1 MPYTMNMQHPDC
13 PASKPVG
20 VMGAD
25 GELMSCHMNAADAKR
40 RMASMTAE
48 EKDAKPEPII
58 LDPTTTST
66 QIVRPPDAP
75 APRFTAPPVPP
86 TTTPA
91 PTIALA
97 PGQQGD
103 AVDKAVWDSSYV
115 SNLPDSAFLF
125 VESGDKDGEG
135 KTTPR
140 SKRHFPYKDS
150 SGAIDLPH
158 LRNAIARIP
167 QSNAPGLT
175 PEKKTALQN
184 RARKMLEN
192 ANKGMMGEDMSMGY
206 YPLYGAT
213 SFSDLDNIEA
223 AEEMTHEMHELTC
236 QFQMMVG
243 NIMADPGIIVK
254 EPSLNR
260 LMAEFNARLQQT
272 MKPKEKPSV
281 WERIIGAVTRKPA
294 PPPVVEDE
302 PVKELPAARP
312 GFTLWKENGAWR
324 WLAIYSNNYRD
335 QDNPPEIISEKSH
348 KAFLDLVD
356 SGAVDYPELWH
367 WHTPGTSWGKA
378 DWLDYADGFA
388 VASGY
393 IYPGHEKEAEAVSQ
407 LDDIRVSHGMP
418 SRFIVRNKTD
428 PTIIDFHVTTEIS
441 DLPGFAAANPLT
453 EFAVLSGKEQDNMAF
468 TPEKRQYLVQAGLS
482 EDAIKELEGN
492 LAQKAQAAA
501 SAGLERKDTTEAPPP
516 VTPPAEVPVEQPE
529 YATRQEVAAAVADAL
544 KPLVDAIALMAGEV
558 KSLKE
563 SDEAKIAKAAAA
575 TPRASLQELIAA
587 NIVGNPA
594 AVVDGRTALAKA
606 GPKQTASEQSGYTA
620 SPLLNGLMQR
630 AQGGA

>member
-20 VMGAD
+20 VMGPD

-40 RMASMTAE
+40 RMAAMTAE
-48 EKDAKPEPII
+48 EKDAKPEPIV

-75 APRFTAPPVPP
+75 APRFAAPPLQP

-97 PGQQGD
+97 PHQQGD
-103 AVDKAVWDSSYV
+103 AVDKAVWSTAMVND
-115 SNLPDSAFLF
+115 LPDSSFLY
-125 VESGDKDGEG
+125 VEAGDKDGEG

-140 SKRHFPYKDS
+140 SKRHFPYKNS
-150 SGAIDLPH
+150 SGAIDPAH

-184 RARKMLEN
+184 RARRMLEN
-192 ANKGMMGEDMSMGY
+192 ANKEMGEMQPM
-206 YPLYGAT
+206 YGAT
-213 SFSDLDNIEA
+213 SFADLDNIEA

-236 QFQMMVG
+236 QFQMLVG
-243 NIMADPGIIVK
+243 NIMADPGIMVK

-260 LMAEFNARLQQT
+260 LMAEFTARLNQT
-272 MKPKEKPSV
+272 MKPKEKPGII
-281 WERIIGAVTRKPA
+281 ERIIGVLKGKQT
-294 PPPVVEDE
+294 PPLPSTGSGDDSEE
-302 PVKELPAARP
+302 PIKELPAARP

-418 SRFIVRNKTD
+418 SRFIVRNKQD

-453 EFAVLSGKEQDNMAF
+453 EFAVLNGKEQDNMAF

-501 SAGLERKDTTEAPPP
+501 SAGLESKDTSTDAAPPP
-516 VTPPAEVPVEQPE
+516 VTEPPVTEQPE